1 MVPLRDVN
9 LQVPPAGNSYPVLAR
24 IRSRHPDVPARL
36 ELLDGETRRGGRARL
51 VFEEPVR
58 AAAPGQSAVFYAPD
72 RPELLLGGGRID
84 RPGGGADPRAG
95 RGVWGCKE
103 GGTV

>member
-1 MVPLRDVN
+1 
-9 LQVPPAGNSYPVLAR
+9 
-24 IRSRHPDVPARL
+24 VPARL
-36 ELLDGETRRGGRARL
+36 ELLDAETRRGGRARL
-51 VFEEPVR
+51 LFEEPVR

-84 RPGGGADPRAG
+84 RPGGTTDSGGG
-95 RGVWGCKE
+95 RRDRGCAE